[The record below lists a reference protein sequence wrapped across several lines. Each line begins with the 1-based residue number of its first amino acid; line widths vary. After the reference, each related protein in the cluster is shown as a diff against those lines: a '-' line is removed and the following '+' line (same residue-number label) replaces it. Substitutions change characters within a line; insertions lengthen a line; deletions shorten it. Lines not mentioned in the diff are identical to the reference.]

1 MFLMQIQRFDNY
13 RVPNRTAIY
22 TRIPIDRLDEFRKV
36 MSFFGIYFKI
46 RYRGPRFNVPSAS
59 RRFGVS
65 KQTTCLREDATHFSA
80 YTY

>member
-1 MFLMQIQRFDNY
+1 MQIQQFDNY

-22 TRIPIDRLDEFRKV
+22 TKVPINQLDEFRKV
-36 MSFFGIYFKI
+36 MSSFGVYFKI
-46 RYRGPRFNVPSAS
+46 RYRGPRSNVPSAS

-80 YTY
+80 YNY